1 MAMTKNDMAPPQNE
15 MRPLK
20 TTITVAVSGTTT
32 PMIPRIAANTIAR
45 TSAAMKEK
53 KDMPMR
59 FVINKMV
66 FTHNVA
72 PP

>member
-1 MAMTKNDMAPPQNE
+1 

-20 TTITVAVSGTTT
+20 TTITVAVSGTTA
-32 PMIPRIAANTIAR
+32 PMIPRITANAIIR

-59 FVINKMV
+59 FVIRWSLRIM
-66 FTHNVA
+66 
-72 PP
+72 

>member
-32 PMIPRIAANTIAR
+32 PMISANRSKHDSENECCDEREEGYAD
-45 TSAAMKEK
+45 EVC
-53 KDMPMR
+53 D
-59 FVINKMV
+59 KMV